1 MKTDPEDFKWR
12 GTRVINND
20 HQAPKTPEPKKFT
33 SQEAIDMATKA
44 VAGLGEY
51 YQEQIDK
58 AEARGYQ
65 KAIDEMHKKLAT
77 MFYPVTHKMP

>member
-1 MKTDPEDFKWR
+1 MRTDPEDFKWR
-12 GTRVINND
+12 GTRVINSD
-20 HQAPKTPEPKKFT
+20 HKKSKTPESKKFT

-51 YQEQIDK
+51 YQDQIDK

-65 KAIDEMHKKLAT
+65 RAIDEMRKKLDG
-77 MFYPVTHKMP
+77 MFLPISHKS